1 MEGIQ
6 IFSQH
11 IFNTILKEKE
21 KRKMKKK
28 GEWDRRRKIE
38 GLTLLNLKTY
48 YYDAV
53 IKIEQY
59 HCKNRHRLMEQN
71 REHRNRPTQTQSVD
85 L

>member
-21 KRKMKKK
+21 KRKMKEK
-28 GEWDRRRKIE
+28 GEWDRKRKIE

-53 IKIEQY
+53 IKIE
-59 HCKNRHRLMEQN
+59 
-71 REHRNRPTQTQSVD
+71 
-85 L
+85 

>member
-1 MEGIQ
+1 MERIQ

-21 KRKMKKK
+21 KRKTKKK
-28 GEWDRRRKIE
+28 GEWEGRKIE

-53 IKIEQY
+53 IKIE
-59 HCKNRHRLMEQN
+59 
-71 REHRNRPTQTQSVD
+71 
-85 L
+85 

>member
-21 KRKMKKK
+21 KRK
-28 GEWDRRRKIE
+28 IE

-53 IKIEQY
+53 IKIE
-59 HCKNRHRLMEQN
+59 
-71 REHRNRPTQTQSVD
+71 
-85 L
+85 